1 VNKNKL
7 NVHRPYLAVG
17 DGMNY
22 LYHVYGL
29 SSHSRAPP
37 KVCLSSH
44 SRAPPKAF
52 VLCGDKPGRSLGMM
66 LTPNCGS
73 NLCLASIVHFVLASQ
88 ASS

>member
-1 VNKNKL
+1 MNKNKL

-37 KVCLSSH
+37 KV
-44 SRAPPKAF
+44 F
-52 VLCGDKPGRSLGMM
+52 VLCGDKLGRSLGMM
-66 LTPNCGS
+66 LAPNGCS
-73 NLCLASIVHFVLASQ
+73 NLCLASIVHFVLAFQ